1 MLAKETGVCVKSSRH
16 DADFIL
22 HSTRRMFSICPH
34 MYLDWG
40 GACKASLR
48 LVRAAGLIFK
58 KPLSVCI
65 LSCPFPL
72 PDEDATLNIS
82 LQSTVPSRTG
92 VFYS

>member
-1 MLAKETGVCVKSSRH
+1 MKSRRH
-16 DADFIL
+16 EADFIL
-22 HSTRRMFSICPH
+22 HSMRKMFSICPH

-48 LVRAAGLIFK
+48 LVRVACLLFK
-58 KPLSVCI
+58 KPLSVCT

-82 LQSTVPSRTG
+82 LQSTVTSHAG